1 MGYFGP
7 EGGRMRKVLCLRN
20 DVRNVSYNLLLVKSS
35 PHPVNHLPCYYLLH
49 LNDFGHSS
57 V

>member
-1 MGYFGP
+1 
-7 EGGRMRKVLCLRN
+7 MRKVLSLRN
-20 DVRNVSYNLLLVKSS
+20 DVRNVSYNRVLVKSS
-35 PHPVNHLPCYYLLH
+35 PHLVNHLPCYLLH